1 MYDASDWISVAF
13 FSIFLPNR
21 VVTLSNEVV
30 LLLNTQ
36 NPYDFS
42 YQYKDNMKHYT

>member
-1 MYDASDWISVAF
+1 MTPPIGFRWR
-13 FSIFLPNR
+13 FL
-21 VVTLSNEVV
+21 VYFYLIKLVTLSNEVV